1 MKTLNLAFIGNPNC
15 GKTTLFNAYTG
26 ANLKVANWP
35 GVTIEKKEGYFNYND
50 IEIKVTDLP
59 GIYSLNSY
67 SIEEQI
73 SRQYLEDRNADI
85 IIDIIDASSI
95 ERNLYLAL
103 QLIETGQ
110 AVVLALNMMDIVKRR
125 GMKINVKK
133 LEDKLGVRIVPISA
147 KNRSGLDELIE
158 TAVKQAYKNQVG
170 NVKVKIDN
178 EEEITKK
185 YDYIS
190 EIVNECIEN
199 KKEREE
205 FTDKID
211 KVLTHKV
218 FGVPIFVAVMSV
230 VFLLTFTIG
239 DLIKGYFELALEL
252 LSDKILYILNLIGLG
267 PAVTSLIVDGIISG
281 VGGILTF
288 LPNIFILF
296 LCLAFLEDSGYMARV
311 AYVMNG
317 IMNKLGLS
325 GKACVPMILG
335 FGCSVPAVMSTRTL
349 KSDKDRKRTMM
360 LIPCMSCSA
369 KIPIYVLFSGLFF
382 KRYATLVAL
391 SMYLIG
397 VLIAIIVG
405 VITQKLDRKT
415 KREKLIVELPEYKIP
430 DSTTVRKYV
439 GDKVKDYLEKA
450 GTIIFIA
457 SIILWG
463 VLNIGPAGFVENAE
477 ESFGAIVG
485 KCIVPILSPAGLGY
499 WQIAVS
505 LISGLAAKE
514 VVVSSINVLY
524 GIDIAAN
531 GTELYTI
538 LGSVGFKPINAFC
551 LMIFCLLYVPCIAT
565 MATIKNEAKSNKFT
579 LKLISFQILLAWVV
593 TVIVYQIFKY
603 I

>member
-1 MKTLNLAFIGNPNC
+1 MQTLNLAFIGNPNC

-35 GVTIEKKEGYFNYND
+35 GVTIEKKEAYFNYND

-73 SRQYLEDRNADI
+73 SRQFLENGNADV
-85 IIDIIDASSI
+85 IIDIIDASSL

-110 AVVLALNMMDIVKRR
+110 AVVLALNMMDIVRKR
-125 GMKINVKK
+125 GMKINIKK
-133 LEDKLGVRIVPISA
+133 LEDELGVKVVPISA
-147 KNRSGLDELIE
+147 KTRSGLDELIE
-158 TAVKQAYKNQVG
+158 TAIEIMPKSS
-170 NVKVKIDN
+170 IDN
-178 EEEITKK
+178 IKIYIDSEEKITKK
-185 YDYIS
+185 YEYIS
-190 EIVNECIEN
+190 EIVNKCVEN

-211 KVLTHKV
+211 KILTHNIIGLPL
-218 FGVPIFVAVMSV
+218 FALIMGI
-230 VFLLTFTIG
+230 VFLLTFTLG
-239 DLIKGYFELALEL
+239 DFIKGYFELALEL
-252 LSDKILYILNLIGLG
+252 LSDKVIYILNEIGLG

-296 LCLAFLEDSGYMARV
+296 MCLAFLEDSGYMARV
-311 AYVMNG
+311 AYLMNG
-317 IMNKLGLS
+317 IMEKLGLS
-325 GKACVPMILG
+325 GKACIPMILG

-349 KSDKDRKRTMM
+349 KSEKDRKTAMM
-360 LIPCMSCSA
+360 LIPCISCSA

-382 KRYATLVAL
+382 EKYATLVAL
-391 SMYLIG
+391 GMYFIGIFVAITIG
-397 VLIAIIVG
+397 VLK
-405 VITQKLDRKT
+405 QKIDKNT
-415 KREKLIVELPEYKIP
+415 NREKLIVELPEYKIP
-430 DSTTVRKYV
+430 DFTTIRKYV
-439 GDKVKDYLEKA
+439 WDKVKDYLEKA
-450 GTIIFIA
+450 GSIIFIA

-463 VLNIGPAGFVENAE
+463 VLNIGPTGFVENPE

-485 KCIVPILSPAGLGY
+485 KLFVPILKPAGLGY
-499 WQIAVS
+499 WQIAVA
-505 LISGLAAKE
+505 LMSGLSAKE

-524 GIDIAAN
+524 GIDMATN
-531 GTELYTI
+531 GTQLYEI
-538 LGSVGFKPINAFC
+538 LESTGFKPLNAFC

-565 MATIKNEAKSNKFT
+565 MATIRSETKSSKFT
-579 LKLISFQILLAWVV
+579 LKLMLFQILLAWVV
-593 TVIVYQIFKY
+593 TVVIYQIFKN

>member
-1 MKTLNLAFIGNPNC
+1 MENLNLAFIGNPNC

-35 GVTIEKKEGYFNYND
+35 GVTIEKKESEFNYNNFS
-50 IEIKVTDLP
+50 IKITDLP

-73 SRQYLEDRNADI
+73 SRKYIEEENIDVI
-85 IIDIIDASSI
+85 VDIIDASSL

-110 AVVLALNMMDIVKRR
+110 AVVLALNMMDVVKKR
-125 GMKINVKK
+125 GMKINIKK
-133 LEDKLGVRIVPISA
+133 LEDKLGIKVVPISA

-158 TAVKQAYKNQVG
+158 TVIECSSKNKAD

-185 YDYIS
+185 YDFIS
-190 EIVNECIEN
+190 KIVSECVEN

-205 FTDKID
+205 LTDKID
-211 KVLTHKV
+211 KVLTHNV
-218 FGVPIFVAVMSV
+218 FGLPIFIVIMSI
-230 VFLLTFTIG
+230 VFLLTFTLG
-239 DLIKGYFELALEL
+239 DFIKGYFELALEFV
-252 LSDKILYILNLIGLG
+252 SNKVLYILQGIGLG
-267 PAVTSLIVDGIISG
+267 PAVISLIVDGIITG

-296 LCLAFLEDSGYMARV
+296 LCLAFLEDSGYMSRV
-311 AYVMNG
+311 AYLMNG
-317 IMNKLGLS
+317 IMEKLGLS
-325 GKACVPMILG
+325 GKACIPMILG

-349 KSDKDRKRTMM
+349 KSDKDRRRTMM

-369 KIPIYVLFSGLFF
+369 KIPIYVLFAGLFF
-382 KRYATLVAL
+382 QKYATLVAL

-397 VLIAIIVG
+397 ILVGIIVG
-405 VITQKLDRKT
+405 VITQKLDKDV
-415 KREKLIVELPEYKIP
+415 KREKLIVELPEYKMP
-430 DSTTVRKYV
+430 DFKTIRKYV
-439 GDKVKDYLEKA
+439 WDKVKDYLEKA
-450 GTIIFIA
+450 GTIIFLA
-457 SIILWG
+457 SILLWG
-463 VLNIGPAGFVENAE
+463 VLNIGPTGFVENAE
-477 ESFGAIVG
+477 ESFGAIFG
-485 KCIVPILSPAGLGY
+485 KILVPILKPAGLGY
-499 WQIAVS
+499 WQIAVA

-524 GIDIAAN
+524 GIDITAN

-538 LGSVGFKPINAFC
+538 LSSVGFKPINAFC

-565 MATIKNEAKSNKFT
+565 MATIKNETKSNAFT
-579 LKLISFQILLAWVV
+579 LRLIAFQILLAWGI
-593 TVIVYQIFKY
+593 TTLVYQIFV
-603 I
+603 

>member
-1 MKTLNLAFIGNPNC
+1 MQTLNLAFIGNPNC

-35 GVTIEKKEGYFNYND
+35 GVTIEKKEESFKYED
-50 IEIKVTDLP
+50 TEIKVTDLP

-67 SIEEQI
+67 SIEEKV
-73 SRQYLEDRNADI
+73 SREYIEKGEADI

-110 AVVLALNMMDIVKRR
+110 AIVLALNMMDIVKKR
-125 GMKINVKK
+125 GMKINIRK
-133 LEDKLGVRIVPISA
+133 LENKLGVKIVPISA

-158 TAVKQAYKNQVG
+158 TAIQMTPKEKAKCA
-170 NVKVKIDN
+170 KIKMDN

-199 KKEREE
+199 KKEKEKL
-205 FTDKID
+205 TDKID
-211 KVLTHKV
+211 KVLTHKIW
-218 FGVPIFVAVMSV
+218 GLPIFILIMGI
-230 VFLLTFTIG
+230 VFLLTFTVG
-239 DLIKGYFELALEL
+239 DFIKGYFELILEVFSNKVLYL
-252 LSDKILYILNLIGLG
+252 LEKIGLG
-267 PAVTSLIVDGIISG
+267 QAMTSLIVDGIISG

-296 LCLAFLEDSGYMARV
+296 LCLAFLEDSGYMAR
-311 AYVMNG
+311 ATYIMNG
-317 IMNKLGLS
+317 IMEKLGLS
-325 GKACVPMILG
+325 GKACIPMILG

-349 KSDKDRKRTMM
+349 KSERDRKRTIM

-369 KIPIYVLFSGLFF
+369 KIPIYVLFSGMFF
-382 KRYATLVAL
+382 GEYATLVSL

-397 VLIAIIVG
+397 IMVAILIGLITKAIDKKS
-405 VITQKLDRKT
+405 Q
-415 KREKLIVELPEYKIP
+415 RERLIIELPEYKIP
-430 DSTTVRKYV
+430 DLTTVRKYV

-463 VLNIGPAGFVENAE
+463 ILNIGPTGFVENAE
-477 ESFGAIVG
+477 ESFGAIIG
-485 KCIVPILSPAGLGY
+485 KVLVPILKPAGLGY
-499 WQIAVS
+499 WQIAVA
-505 LISGLAAKE
+505 LISGISAKE

-524 GIDIAAN
+524 GIEIASKS
-531 GTELYTI
+531 TELYYI
-538 LGSVGFKPINAFC
+538 LNTTGFGPLNAIC

-565 MATIKNEAKSNKFT
+565 MATIKNETKSIRFT
-579 LKLISFQILLAWVV
+579 IKLILLQILLAWIV
-593 TVIVYQIFKY
+593 TVIIYQIFK

>member
-35 GVTIEKKEGYFNYND
+35 GVTIEKKEGHFDYND
-50 IEIKVTDLP
+50 IEINVTDLP

-73 SRQYLEDRNADI
+73 SRQYLEDGNADI

-110 AVVLALNMMDIVKRR
+110 AIVLALNMMDIVKKR
-125 GMKINVKK
+125 GMKINIKK

-158 TAVKQAYKNQVG
+158 TAVEQAYKNQVG

-178 EEEITKK
+178 EEEIAKK

-218 FGVPIFVAVMSV
+218 FGVPIFVAVMSI

-317 IMNKLGLS
+317 IMEKLGLS
-325 GKACVPMILG
+325 GKACIPMILG
-335 FGCSVPAVMSTRTL
+335 FGCSVPAIMSTRTL

-382 KRYATLVAL
+382 ERYATLVAL

-439 GDKVKDYLEKA
+439 WDKTKDYLEKA

-463 VLNIGPAGFVENAE
+463 VLNIGPTGFTPNAE

-485 KCIVPILSPAGLGY
+485 KLLVPILSPAGLGC
-499 WQIAVS
+499 WQIAVA

-531 GTELYTI
+531 STQLYTI
-538 LGSVGFKPINAFC
+538 LSNVGFKPINAFC

-565 MATIKNEAKSNKFT
+565 MATIKNETKSNKFT
-579 LKLISFQILLAWVV
+579 FKLISFQILLAWVV
-593 TVIVYQIFKY
+593 TVIVYQIFK
-603 I
+603 